1 MEAFLT
7 AAGLVFVAEL
17 GDKTQLVALSL
28 GARYRL
34 VPVLTGIA
42 IAYGATN
49 LLSVV
54 VGGVLGAALPTTAI
68 GVAGGLLFL
77 AFAWWTYVEKPPSAD
92 EGDLAVRGGRVVRS
106 VAVAMFVAELGDKT
120 MLTTATLAAREDP
133 VLTWAGATVG
143 IIACGTLAVVVGRA
157 LGTRLPERGTRLL
170 ASVLFAVFGLFL
182 LVDSVLALAH

>member
-28 GARYRL
+28 GARFRL
-34 VPVLTGIA
+34 VPVLAGIA
-42 IAYGATN
+42 LAYAATN
-49 LLSVV
+49 LLSVL

-68 GVAGGLLFL
+68 GIAGGLLFL
-77 AFAWWTYVEKPPSAD
+77 VFAWRTYRAPPAED
-92 EGDLAVRGGRVVRS
+92 DDVAVRGGRVVRS
-106 VAVAMFVAELGDKT
+106 VATAMFVAELGDKT
-120 MLTTATLAAREDP
+120 MLTTATLAARANP

-157 LGTRLPERGTRLL
+157 LGTRLPERATRVL

-182 LVDSVLALAH
+182 LVGAAVELAR